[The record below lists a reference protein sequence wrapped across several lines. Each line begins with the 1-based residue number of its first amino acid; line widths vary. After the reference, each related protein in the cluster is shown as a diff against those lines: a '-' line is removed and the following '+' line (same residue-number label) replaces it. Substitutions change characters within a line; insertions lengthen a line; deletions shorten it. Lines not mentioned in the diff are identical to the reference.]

1 MKTLTIPLAKWRV
14 LLVSVLLMG
23 PSAGALGQD
32 QSDDPASE
40 EAAEQEAEP
49 TVGDEDIMFTDG
61 IFTPSEKIEADSEVS
76 LPSDI

>member
-1 MKTLTIPLAKWRV
+1 MKTPTKSSASWRGM
-14 LLVSVLLMG
+14 LVAALFVWPVAS
-23 PSAGALGQD
+23 ALGQD
-32 QSDDPASE
+32 QSDAPASE
-40 EAAEQEAEP
+40 EAAAEEAEP